1 MYIFTLKIIRRFA
14 SLLQWEKVARF
25 TATDE
30 VLSYMYY
37 QNKPHLTMFAPK
49 LSPKLQHPVSAT
61 PFRGGY
67 ATLNPP
73 LGHAKVR
80 EKKSIFMFLSHCRE
94 SKIIFNKSN
103 MHRPALQASCNST
116 MKQKCMLARAFLRS
130 RQYSR

>member
-1 MYIFTLKIIRRFA
+1 
-14 SLLQWEKVARF
+14 
-25 TATDE
+25 
-30 VLSYMYY
+30 
-37 QNKPHLTMFAPK
+37 MFAPK
-49 LSPKLQHPVSAT
+49 LSPKLQHPVLAT

-73 LGHAKVR
+73 LGHSKVR

-103 MHRPALQASCNST
+103 IHRCCFYCNST
-116 MKQKCMLARAFLRS
+116 MKQKCLLARAFLRS